1 MTTGI
6 SVFACTTGEQFH
18 DTALQ
23 TNDPTK
29 YITWSNT
36 GVTKT
41 GTYTCL
47 VKKTAFWQR
56 AMVGDILRIMYEA
69 VEDGKIRKASIDT
82 VITWKQ
88 LHYVENE
95 NVVENDMYYYALSF
109 DSRNF
114 NMLLTSYAG
123 EDIGI
128 DFYDYRA
135 RAGIS
140 NITIKAIDTNQPGV
154 HLCNMSP
161 RAFDTFLKVDL
172 PFPMNIKKVKLR
184 MYKLDNHETHH
195 AIAGKIDDGQGYTHN
210 DYYILDSPELQQ
222 HTTVVSN
229 NEIVAGHLGVIC
241 SQDMGHSRTKVDGFP
256 NATMIGNLSVHNA
269 PNIEYVITNTTHL
282 KSFRIK
288 LLNPDGEPAVMHR
301 ASFWFELFYDN
312 TCK

>member
-18 DTALQ
+18 DTAFS
-23 TNDPTK
+23 NDPTK
-29 YITWSNT
+29 YITWSNKNGT
-36 GVTKT
+36 DVTKT

-47 VKKTAFWQR
+47 ATKTAFWQR
-56 AMVGDILRIMYEA
+56 AIVGDILRIMYES
-69 VEDGKIRKASIDT
+69 VLNGVTSKSSMDT
-82 VITWKQ
+82 VILSKTA
-88 LHYVENE
+88 HYVAKGI
-95 NVVENDMYYYALSF
+95 YYYVFSF

-114 NMLLTSYAG
+114 NTLLTSYTGSANI
-123 EDIGI
+123 DV

-135 RAGIS
+135 TAGS
-140 NITIKAIDTNQPGV
+140 DTVSILMGGV

-269 PNIEYVITNTTHL
+269 PNIEYLITNTTHL